1 MIACKLCFEDIP
13 DDSIVKYRLSEIDS
27 FKIFDYCNQCLE
39 DLMNTQWEKYIT
51 NLKKVDCE
59 KSLLSLIK
67 DGTPIN
73 FRDNCIEDNKEIYEF
88 QCYDKVFPAKLKGS
102 LDEDKRKELHN
113 RLTDI
118 ITNVKNGTDF
128 DYLGNIDKL
137 LKEFNL

>member
-1 MIACKLCFEDIP
+1 MIACKICFEDIA
-13 DDSIVKYRLSEIDS
+13 DESIVKYRLSEIDK
-27 FKIFDYCNQCLE
+27 FKTFDYCNECLE

-59 KSLLSLIK
+59 KSLLSLVK
-67 DGTPIN
+67 DGTPTN
-73 FRDNCIEDNKEIYEF
+73 FRDNCIEDNREIYEF
-88 QCYDKVFPAKLKGS
+88 QCNNKIFSAKLKGS

-113 RLTDI
+113 RLIDI
-118 ITNVKNGTDF
+118 ITNVKNGTDY